1 MKSLLLLF
9 LGLFIGIW
17 AAWPGIV
24 IPKNWKCFKDI
35 ITKSNKEQVSLK
47 AAFAIS
53 PNYLLKGKNNKNI
66 SKLRI
71 VSDACFR

>member
-1 MKSLLLLF
+1 MRSLF
-9 LGLFIGIW
+9 LLSSGIVIGLW
-17 AAWPGIV
+17 SAWPGIV
-24 IPKNWKCFKDI
+24 IPNNWKCFRDI
-35 ITKSNKEQVSLK
+35 IDKSNKEQISFK

-53 PNYLLKGKNNKNI
+53 PNYLLKGKNNRLS